1 MSEKDSS
8 FIQSPADTRPD
19 RFDEFDDGINLK
31 DIILAL
37 WGYRVKII
45 VISMA
50 ITLVIIAAGS
60 FKYLGQQKRS
70 VAKLQVR
77 LDFEGVEKNQYP
89 NGMKFSTS
97 DILSMPV
104 LSKVYKEDNL
114 EEYVK
119 FRVFKTGLSVIQTN
133 DSIRF
138 LEYDYAAKL
147 SDKKLN
153 VDQRKRLET
162 EFLEKKR
169 GALVP
174 VYTLLWDTSGVSIPS
189 DIIAKVMN
197 DIMQTWT
204 EYAIRVKGADMYQVS
219 LVSRNVL
226 SKEDIENEDYLI
238 GVDILRLGIKRVKND
253 INKLMAIPG
262 ARTFKTGKDRISLV
276 DIDYRLTDLE
286 NFKLSP
292 LGGLIRHT
300 GISKDVELSRAYLLN
315 RIFELNRKNEEAVGN
330 AKVYENSM
338 NKYMQL
344 AAGIVPTLGSAT
356 SVPSSSR
363 SGMTGNVPAMI
374 PQFGSSFLTSLI
386 EMAQESSDAKFRQDI
401 TQKIIDAGLKRVE
414 IDGELK
420 YYQLLLKQLTTP
432 ESVGKSTEKFIEYSK
447 VKIKNTM
454 DNVFTSLMRSIDEIN
469 NIYPELSKVNL
480 NPASVLYTVTQPEY
494 MVVETPIKA
503 KKIMMYMILAWIL
516 AEGMLIF
523 LMLAVSSFTR
533 PNTTN
538 RRRQ

>member
-432 ESVGKSTEKFIEYSK
+432 ESVGKFTEKFIEYSK

>member
-432 ESVGKSTEKFIEYSK
+432 ESVGKFTEKFIEYSK

-523 LMLAVSSFTR
+523 LMLAVREKWGQTSTID
-533 PNTTN
+533 
-538 RRRQ
+538 

>member
-432 ESVGKSTEKFIEYSK
+432 ESVGKFTEKFIEYSK

-454 DNVFTSLMRSIDEIN
+454 DNVFTSLMGAIDELN
-469 NIYPELSKVNL
+469 NMYHELCKMNL
-480 NPASVLYTVTQPEY
+480 NPASVLYTVTQPLY
-494 MVVETPIKA
+494 MVVEKPIKA

>member
-523 LMLAVSSFTR
+523 LMLAVRSFTR
-533 PNTTN
+533 PSTAD
-538 RRRQ
+538 RRRP

>member
-19 RFDEFDDGINLK
+19 RFDEFDDEINLK

-37 WGYRVKII
+37 WGYRVKIV

-60 FKYLGQQKRS
+60 FIYLGQQKRS
-70 VAKLQVR
+70 MAKMQIS
-77 LDFEGVEKNQYP
+77 LDFEGVENNQYP

-97 DILSMPV
+97 DILSMTV
-104 LSKVYKEDNL
+104 LSKVYKENSL
-114 EEYVK
+114 EEYMK
-119 FRVFKTGLSVIQTN
+119 LPVFKTGISVIQTN
-133 DSIRF
+133 DSIGF

-169 GALVP
+169 NALVP

-197 DIMQTWT
+197 DIMQTWA
-204 EYAIRVKGADMYQVS
+204 EYAVRVKGAVKYQIF
-219 LVSRNVL
+219 LTSRNVL
-226 SKEDIENEDYLI
+226 SKEDIECEDYLI

-253 INKLMAIPG
+253 INKLMTIPG
-262 ARTFKTGKDRISLV
+262 AITMRTGKDRISLG
-276 DIDYRLTDLE
+276 DIKYRLADLV

-292 LGGLIRHT
+292 LGGLIQHT

-315 RIFELNRKNEEAVGN
+315 RIFELDRKNEEAVGTVS
-330 AKVYENSM
+330 VYERSM
-338 NKYMQL
+338 DKYMQL
-344 AAGIVPTLGSAT
+344 AMGVVPTIISGT
-356 SVPSSSR
+356 SVPSSSM

-374 PQFGSSFLTSLI
+374 PQVGSSFLTSLI
-386 EMAQESSDAKFRQDI
+386 EMAQENSDAKFRQGI
-401 TQKIIDAGLKRVE
+401 TQRIIDAGLERVD

-420 YYQLLLKQLTTP
+420 YYQLLLKQLTNNGSTN
-432 ESVGKSTEKFIEYSK
+432 KSTKKFIASS
-447 VKIKNTM
+447 KIKIEDTM
-454 DNVFTSLMRSIDEIN
+454 DNVFTSLMGAIDELN
-469 NIYPELSKVNL
+469 NMYHELCKMNL
-480 NPASVLYTVTQPEY
+480 NPASVLYTVTQPLY
-494 MVVETPIKA
+494 MVVEKPIKA

-523 LMLAVSSFTR
+523 LMLAVREKWGQTSTID
-533 PNTTN
+533 
-538 RRRQ
+538 